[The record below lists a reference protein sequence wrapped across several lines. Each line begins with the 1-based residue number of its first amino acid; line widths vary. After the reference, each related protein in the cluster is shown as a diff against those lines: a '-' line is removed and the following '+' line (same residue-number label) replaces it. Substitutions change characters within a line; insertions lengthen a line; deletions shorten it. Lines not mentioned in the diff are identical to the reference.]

1 MDNENRLWMLLF
13 RLQHILVCQQT
24 FCWASIDIDADI
36 VLVSTSICKRM
47 ILKKTILGLS
57 FAV

>member
-24 FCWASIDIDADI
+24 FCWASIDIDDN
-36 VLVSTSICKRM
+36 LVFPSTSIYKRM
-47 ILKKTILGLS
+47 ILK
-57 FAV
+57 